1 MASESDLI
9 KRIEAD
15 PAVAADVLRWLDSS
29 DAAGPDRAFV
39 AYRSQRTTLTGRP
52 ELDLLP
58 VRSCGKALENRL
70 IHADN
75 LAVLESLA
83 AAEDRFRCVYIDPP
97 FGTEQ
102 NFRRKA
108 TQDPAYSDSDSGG
121 RFLAALRERLVLL
134 RDLLAED
141 GSLFLHLDA
150 SMVAEAKLLLDEV
163 FGRTNF
169 RSWISRRKCSSK
181 NGTRRTFGDITDYIL
196 FYSKGP
202 KSLWNRPYAPRS
214 SEQEAIDFPKVD
226 PETGRRYA
234 LVPVHAPG
242 PRNGASGAKWRGM
255 PPPIGKHWQWVPEK
269 LDELDEAGDIYWT
282 RNGTPRRK
290 MWADQSPGSA
300 IPNLL
305 MDYRDPFN
313 QNFAVTGYPTEKN
326 VDLLGMLI
334 RATTNPGDR
343 VLDCYC
349 GSGTTLAAAQM
360 AGRAWTGVDLGHLA
374 VALSQRRLADQILQG
389 EAGDEAGFLFLEDA
403 NLDKDEPAPTDLHPE
418 IEFALIEGTRE
429 GEPPAIVGTVSGGQV
444 IEAARQLE
452 TGNRLVAFDH
462 SGREVALDDYDS
474 SQSIEMRPA

>member
-1 MASESDLI
+1 M
-9 KRIEAD
+9 
-15 PAVAADVLRWLDSS
+15 
-29 DAAGPDRAFV
+29 G
-39 AYRSQRTTLTGRP
+39 G
-52 ELDLLP
+52 
-58 VRSCGKALENRL
+58 RL

-75 LAVLESLA
+75 LAVLEKFA
-83 AAEDRFRCVYIDPP
+83 VEDERFRCIYIDPP

-102 NFRRKA
+102 NFRRKG
-108 TQDPAYSDSDSGG
+108 TQAPAYSDSASGG
-121 RFLAALRERLVLL
+121 RFLASLRERLALL

-150 SMVAEAKLLLDEV
+150 SMVAEAKLLLDEI

-202 KSLWNRPYAPRS
+202 KPVWNRPYAPRS
-214 SEQEAIDFPKVD
+214 NEQEAIDFPKVD

-242 PRNGASGAKWRGM
+242 PRNGASGAMWRGM
-255 PPPIGKHWQWVPEK
+255 LPPTGKHWQWTPSK
-269 LDELDEAGDIYWT
+269 LDELEETGDIYWT

-305 MDYRDPFN
+305 LDYRDPFN

-349 GSGTTLAAAQM
+349 GSGTTLAAAQS
-360 AGRAWTGVDLGHLA
+360 AGRDWTGIDLGNLA

-389 EAGDEAGFLFLEDA
+389 DSGADTGFVFFEDA
-403 NLDKDEPAPTDLHPE
+403 NLVENELSPKGPSSE
-418 IEFALIEGTRE
+418 IEFALVE
-429 GEPPAIVGTVSGGQV
+429 AIRQDGLPQIVQTVPGGQ
-444 IEAARQLE
+444 IFETASQLK
-452 TGNRLVAFDH
+452 GGSRLIPFDH
-462 SGREVALDDYDS
+462 GGHLVALDAYDS
-474 SQSIEMRPA
+474 SQSMEMRPA